1 MIEWANMNELQGKV
15 ALVTGASRGIGRAI
29 ALQLAADGAKVA
41 INYLSSEAKANSV
54 AEDIKKSG
62 GEALVIQGDVGDSAA
77 VDSMIKRLISE
88 MGQVDILVN
97 NAGIIHDTFTI
108 RMSENDWDSVIESD
122 LKGAFLCT
130 KACLRHMIRQRAGRI
145 INISSV
151 AGIIGN
157 PGQANY
163 SAAKAGLIGFTK
175 SLAREVASRN
185 ITVNAV
191 APGLIETDII
201 SAIPKSARDSL
212 IGMIPLG
219 KPGRAEDVAAV
230 VAFLSKD
237 IASYIT
243 GQVIKVDGGLAM

>member
-1 MIEWANMNELQGKV
+1 MKDLDGKV

-29 ALQLAADGAKVA
+29 ALQLAAEGAKVA
-41 INYLSSEAKANSV
+41 VNYLSSKDKANSV

-62 GEALVIQGDVGDSAA
+62 GEATVIQADVGDSTA
-77 VDSMIKRLISE
+77 VDRMVKQLIAE
-88 MGQVDILVN
+88 MGRVDILVN
-97 NAGIIHDTFTI
+97 NAGIIHDAFTI
-108 RMSENDWDSVIESD
+108 RMSENDWDTVVRSD

-130 KACLRHMIRQRAGRI
+130 KACLRHMIRQRSGRI

-151 AGIIGN
+151 AGITGN

-163 SAAKAGLIGFTK
+163 SAAKAGLIGLTK
-175 SLAREVASRN
+175 SVAREVASRN

-201 SAIPKSARDSL
+201 ASLPKSARDSL
-212 IGMIPLG
+212 IEMIPLG

-230 VAFLSKD
+230 VSFLSKD